1 MSGKVVKCMIA
12 HFVNTHTIVSVGT
25 LVTLVLAGPLFSSIR
40 NSIVKNGCGLYNV
53 HARSFS
59 DLVEKQL
66 AAQFDWLIPHF
77 ADEMELT
84 KSELLICP
92 IFLTSLSLSYSHLKG
107 PDYT

>member
-1 MSGKVVKCMIA
+1 MSGKVVKCMISFCK
-12 HFVNTHTIVSVGT
+12 HTHNGSVGT

-59 DLVEKQL
+59 NLVENQL
-66 AAQFDWLIPHF
+66 AAQFNWLIPHF
-77 ADEMELT
+77 AEEMGLT

-92 IFLTSLSLSYSHLKG
+92 IFLTFSYSRLKG